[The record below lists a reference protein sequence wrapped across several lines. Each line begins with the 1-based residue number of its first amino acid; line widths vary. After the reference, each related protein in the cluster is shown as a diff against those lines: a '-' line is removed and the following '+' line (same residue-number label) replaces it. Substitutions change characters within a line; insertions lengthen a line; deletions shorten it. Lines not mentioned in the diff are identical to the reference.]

1 MAMQQFVIEGGYPLN
16 GTLEV
21 GGNKNAVLKL
31 MAACLLT
38 DQPVTLTNV
47 PSILDVRVMA
57 EILRKLGASVA
68 YAEAERRMTIHA
80 ERLHTHEVDAALSGR
95 LRASLVLAGALLGRL
110 GKVWLPLAGGDVI
123 GRRRVDTHLLA
134 LSKLGAQ
141 IEVARGFRM
150 HADQLTGASILL
162 DEASVTATENAI
174 LAAARAKGTT
184 VIRNAACEPHVQDLC
199 NFLTMLGVRI
209 EGIGSNQ
216 LTIHGAERLGGGTF
230 RVGADYIEVASYI
243 GAAAITGGEVLI
255 QNADPQHLAMIE
267 LVYNK
272 LGVHWEVRGQDV
284 FVPRGQAMRVQNDL
298 GNRIPVIKAQPWPAF
313 PSDLLSIALVIAT
326 QSSGAV
332 IFHEWMYDGR
342 LFFTDKLIGM
352 GARIV
357 LCDPHRALVQGH
369 TPLHGDLTI
378 SSPDIRA
385 GIALLLAALCARGRT
400 VIGNVHHIDRGY
412 ERVEEKLKALGARIE
427 RVTSSQD

>member
-1 MAMQQFVIEGGYPLN
+1 
-16 GTLEV
+16 
-21 GGNKNAVLKL
+21 
-31 MAACLLT
+31 
-38 DQPVTLTNV
+38 
-47 PSILDVRVMA
+47 
-57 EILRKLGASVA
+57 
-68 YAEAERRMTIHA
+68 
-80 ERLHTHEVDAALSGR
+80 
-95 LRASLVLAGALLGRL
+95 LVLAGALLGRL
-110 GKVWLPLAGGDVI
+110 GKVWLPFPGGDAI

-134 LSKLGAQ
+134 LRKLGAQ

-150 HADQLTGASILL
+150 QADQLRGASILL
-162 DEASVTATENAI
+162 DEASVTATEDAI

-199 NFLTMLGVRI
+199 NFLTMLGVPI

-255 QNADPQHLAMIE
+255 QNADPQHLEMIE

-272 LGVHWEVRGQDV
+272 LGVHWEVRGQDI
-284 FVPRGQAMRVQNDL
+284 FVPRGQKMRIQNDL

-342 LFFTDKLIGM
+342 LFFTDKLVSM

-369 TPLHGDLTI
+369 TPLRGDLTI

-385 GIALLLAALCARGRT
+385 GIALLLAALCARGTT
-400 VIGNVHHIDRGY
+400 VICNVHHIDRGY

-427 RVTSSQD
+427 RVTSPSG

>member
-80 ERLHTHEVDAALSGR
+80 ERLHTHEVDAALAGR

-150 HADQLTGASILL
+150 YADQLTGASILL

-174 LAAARAKGTT
+174 LAAARGHPQRG
-184 VIRNAACEPHVQDLC
+184 VRAACARFVQLLDDAGRADRRNWLESAHDSRRGALGRRHVSRGRGLHRSGELHRRGC
-199 NFLTMLGVRI
+199 HHRW
-209 EGIGSNQ
+209 
-216 LTIHGAERLGGGTF
+216 R
-230 RVGADYIEVASYI
+230 GADPKRRSTASRH
-243 GAAAITGGEVLI
+243 
-255 QNADPQHLAMIE
+255 D
-267 LVYNK
+267 
-272 LGVHWEVRGQDV
+272 
-284 FVPRGQAMRVQNDL
+284 
-298 GNRIPVIKAQPWPAF
+298 
-313 PSDLLSIALVIAT
+313 
-326 QSSGAV
+326 
-332 IFHEWMYDGR
+332 
-342 LFFTDKLIGM
+342 
-352 GARIV
+352 
-357 LCDPHRALVQGH
+357 
-369 TPLHGDLTI
+369 
-378 SSPDIRA
+378 
-385 GIALLLAALCARGRT
+385 
-400 VIGNVHHIDRGY
+400 
-412 ERVEEKLKALGARIE
+412 
-427 RVTSSQD
+427 

>member
-1 MAMQQFVIEGGYPLN
+1 MQQFVIEGGYPLN
-16 GTLEV
+16 GVLEV

-38 DQPVTLTNV
+38 DQPITLTNV

-57 EILRKLGASVA
+57 EILRKLGASVT
-68 YAEAERRMTIHA
+68 YDEAARRMTIHA
-80 ERLHTHEVDAALSGR
+80 EQLQTHVVDAVLSTR
-95 LRASLVLAGALLGRL
+95 LRASIVLAGALLGRL
-110 GKVWLPLAGGDVI
+110 GAAVLPFPGGDVI

-134 LSKLGAQ
+134 LQKLGAQ
-141 IEVARGFRM
+141 IEVSRGFHMRTEGLRG
-150 HADQLTGASILL
+150 ADILL
-162 DEASVTATENAI
+162 DEASVTATENAL

-199 NFLTMLGVRI
+199 RFLVMLGVSI

-216 LTIHGAERLGGGTF
+216 LTVHGAAQLGGGTF

-255 QNADPQHLAMIE
+255 KNADPQHLAMIE

-272 LGVHWEVRGQDV
+272 LGVHWEVRGADI
-284 FVPRGQAMRVQNDL
+284 FVPRGQTMRIQPDL
-298 GNRIPVIKAQPWPAF
+298 GNRIPTIKAQPWPAF

-332 IFHEWMYDGR
+332 MFHEWMYDGR
-342 LFFTDKLIGM
+342 LFFTDKLVSM

-385 GIALLLAALCARGRT
+385 GIALLLAALCARGT
-400 VIGNVHHIDRGY
+400 TIIGNVQHIDRGY
-412 ERVEEKLKALGARIE
+412 ERVEEKLSALGAKIE
-427 RVTSSQD
+427 RVTTSQA